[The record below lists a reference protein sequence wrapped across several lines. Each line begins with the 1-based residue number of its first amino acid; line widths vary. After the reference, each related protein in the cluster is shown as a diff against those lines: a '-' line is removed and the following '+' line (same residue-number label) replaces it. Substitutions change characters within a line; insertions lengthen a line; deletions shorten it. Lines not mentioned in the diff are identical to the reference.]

1 MMKKIKLLSLI
12 ALALFFACSCED
24 NTDTYVEQLYTNAQ
38 KEVAFSACLHSSLDS
53 AFSHLC
59 VYNGFYQYN
68 DAAYRID
75 FSNLRNSVF
84 DTLNNHQLEYLADSL
99 IICTN
104 RMAESCN
111 ASVLS
116 DIFKNAISSMTYYD
130 HDALIDGDSTAITEY
145 FKKFK
150 YAEVKSAMQSPV
162 SIRMN
167 IFRVNEYWNEIMNKY
182 NSYSNVPVN
191 VNLQD
196 YVIDKMLDGIFQE
209 MRIEEINIR
218 MDSTH
223 RVKEDSLLGRDL

>member
-1 MMKKIKLLSLI
+1 MAFALL
-12 ALALFFACSCED
+12 FACSCED

-38 KEVAFSACLHSSLDS
+38 KEAAFSACLHSSLDS

-59 VYNGFYQYN
+59 VHNGFYQYN

-84 DTLNNHQLEYLADSL
+84 DTLSNHQLEYLADSL

-130 HDALIDGDSTAITEY
+130 HDALINGDSTAITEY

-150 YAEVKSAMQSPV
+150 YTEVKSAMQSPV

-167 IFRVNEYWNEIMNKY
+167 LFRVNEYWNSIMNEY

-191 VNLQD
+191 INLQD
-196 YVIDKMLDGIFQE
+196 YVVEKMLDGIFKE
-209 MRIEEINIR
+209 MSLEEINIR